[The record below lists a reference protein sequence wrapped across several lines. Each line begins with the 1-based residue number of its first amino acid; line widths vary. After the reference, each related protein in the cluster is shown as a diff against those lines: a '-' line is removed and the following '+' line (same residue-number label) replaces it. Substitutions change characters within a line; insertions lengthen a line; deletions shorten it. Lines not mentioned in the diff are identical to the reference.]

1 MTREDYYRVIDLKT
15 AELFR
20 VSCYLGSSLAG
31 GKKDFVSAAATF
43 GQQLGI
49 AYQIYDDLVDFF
61 GEEAKIGKTLGTDLD
76 SGKLTLP
83 LFELVDCLSAEERT
97 FLLEEITGKRP
108 PDMPLRLSQ
117 MRAFPIFDRV
127 NERLE
132 SHLRSAESALQPFAE
147 KPAVARLE
155 TLLEVLRSQV
165 AGLRLITP
173 P

>member
-1 MTREDYYRVIDLKT
+1 V
-15 AELFR
+15 A
-20 VSCYLGSSLAG
+20 
-31 GKKDFVSAAATF
+31 AAATF

-83 LFELVDCLSAEERT
+83 LFELADCLSAEEKR
-97 FLLEEITGKRP
+97 FLMEEITGKRP

-117 MRAFPIFDRV
+117 MRNFPIFDRV

-132 SHLRSAESALQPFAE
+132 SHLRSAEAALQPFTG

-165 AGLRLITP
+165 AGLRLVKTA
-173 P
+173 